1 MSPRLPIAPAAPSEP
16 VELLAAIGRDLL
28 AWYER
33 HRRDL
38 PWRRSRDPY
47 RIWVSEIMLQQTQV
61 ATVIGFYE
69 RWMQRFPDV
78 SALARAD
85 TDAVLSAWEGLGYY
99 SRARNLLAAA
109 RRVVDE
115 HGGQLPREIA
125 ELRGLPGIGRY
136 SAGAIASIAYDAA
149 EPAVDGNIVR
159 VLTRLFCLEG
169 DPKRAPLAERIWE
182 LARRLIPEGRA
193 RDFNQALMELGATCC
208 TPKSPSCGRCPVAAH
223 CEASRRDA
231 VERFPASSRRPV
243 AVEQTR
249 TAAVIRRGARVLCV
263 RQPTTAARWAG
274 LWTFPETERA
284 PDAAAARTL
293 ERFVHESTG
302 LDVKSEGELLVITHQ
317 VTRFRITL
325 EVHAC
330 RVLGG
335 RGRALGYAELAW
347 CEPEALT
354 RLAMPTPHRK
364 IARSLHVE

>member
-1 MSPRLPIAPAAPSEP
+1 VPAAPPEP
-16 VELLAAIGRDLL
+16 DERLGAIGRDLL

-78 SALARAD
+78 AALARAD

-115 HGGQLPREIA
+115 HGGQLPRAIEA
-125 ELRGLPGIGRY
+125 LRQLPGIGRY

-169 DPKRAPLAERIWE
+169 DPKRAPLAERIWQ
-182 LARRLIPEGRA
+182 LARRLIPQGRA

-208 TPKSPSCGRCPVAAH
+208 TPRSPSCGRCPVAAH

-231 VERFPASSRRPV
+231 VERFPESSRRPV
-243 AVEQTR
+243 AIEQTR
-249 TAAVIRRGARVLCV
+249 VAAVISRGGRVLTV
-263 RQPTTAARWAG
+263 RQPATAARWAG

-284 PDAAAARTL
+284 QDASAGVTL
-293 ERFVHESTG
+293 ERFVRESTG
-302 LDVKSEGELLVITHQ
+302 LEVKSAGELLVISHQ

-330 RVLGG
+330 RVLKG
-335 RGRALGYAELAW
+335 RGRALGYEALAW
-347 CEPEALT
+347 NEPDALT
-354 RLAMPTPHRK
+354 QLAMPTPHRK
-364 IARSLHVE
+364 IARSLRVD

>member
-1 MSPRLPIAPAAPSEP
+1 MSPRLPPASAATSEP
-16 VELLAAIGRDLL
+16 LELLAAIGRDLL

-61 ATVIGFYE
+61 ATVIGYYE
-69 RWMQRFPDV
+69 RWMQRFPDL
-78 SALARAD
+78 SALACAD

-109 RRVVDE
+109 RRVLDE
-115 HGGQLPREIA
+115 HGGQLPRA
-125 ELRGLPGIGRY
+125 VTELRRLPGIGRY

-182 LARRLIPEGRA
+182 LARQLIPEGRA

-208 TPKSPSCGRCPVAAH
+208 TPKSPSCARCPVAAH
-223 CEASRRDA
+223 CEAARRGE

-243 AVEQTR
+243 TVEQR
-249 TAAVIRRGARVLCV
+249 RVAAVIWRDGRVLAV
-263 RQPTTAARWAG
+263 RQPATATRWAG

-284 PDAAAARTL
+284 SEAAPEHAL

-302 LDVKSEGELLVITHQ
+302 LAVKSEGERLVITHQ

-330 RVLGG
+330 RLLEG
-335 RGRALGYAELAW
+335 RGRKLGPAELAW
-347 CEPEALT
+347 CEPDGLAQ
-354 RLAMPTPHRK
+354 LAMPTPHRK
-364 IARSLHVE
+364 IARSLRVE